1 MAAEHRR
8 LPVSRR
14 QFVQG
19 AGVASLGLL
28 AGCGRLPE
36 QASRLKT
43 PHVGYLS
50 PFSADNDIAN
60 DASFRAGLQNLG
72 YSEGETLTI
81 DRRYA
86 EGKSERL
93 PELAAEL
100 VRIPVDVLVVFGSPS
115 AHAAKA
121 VTTTIPIVL
130 AIVADPVGTG
140 LVTSI
145 AHPGGNITG
154 LTSFSPE
161 LGAKRLELLKAVEPN
176 ALQVAL
182 LWNATDPDKLGEYRA
197 TEAAATVLG
206 LQVRSLE
213 VRDPGDIAPV
223 LSAASSERAD
233 VFTALANPVTI
244 SQRKPIVDVVNRNR
258 QPSIYNDR
266 AWVQDGGLM
275 SYGANPF
282 AVIGR
287 AAYYVDRIL
296 KGTKPADLPVEQP
309 AVFDFFINLQT
320 AQALGLT
327 IPQHV
332 LLQATEVI
340 Q

>member
-1 MAAEHRR
+1 
-8 LPVSRR
+8 LQS
-14 QFVQG
+14 
-19 AGVASLGLL
+19 
-28 AGCGRLPE
+28 
-36 QASRLKT
+36 
-43 PHVGYLS
+43 VGYV
-50 PFSADNDIAN
+50 
-60 DASFRAGLQNLG
+60 
-72 YSEGETLTI
+72 EGETLTI
-81 DRRYA
+81 ERRYA
-86 EGKSERL
+86 AGRSELL

-100 VRIPVDVLVVFGSPS
+100 VRIPVDVLVVFGSPA

-121 VTTTIPIVL
+121 ATPTVPIVL

-140 LVTSI
+140 LVASF

-161 LGAKRLELLKAVEPN
+161 LGAKRLELLKAVLP
-176 ALQVAL
+176 AASQVAL
-182 LWNATDPDKLGEYRA
+182 LWNSTDPDKRGEYRA
-197 TEAAATVLG
+197 TEAAAYILG

-213 VRDPGDIAPV
+213 VRSPGDVEQV

-244 SQRKPIVDVVNRNR
+244 SQRKTIVDFVNRDR

-275 SYGANPF
+275 AYGANPY

-296 KGTKPADLPVEQP
+296 KGAQPADLPVEQP
-309 AVFDFFINLQT
+309 REFDFIINLKT
-320 AQALGLT
+320 AQALGLA

-332 LLQATEVI
+332 LLQATEII